1 MDRQAKEWD
10 AFISHAMEDQAT
22 FVRDLATMLTRLG
35 LSIWY
40 SETALQIG
48 DSLSASIDRGLAES
62 RYGIVVISPYF
73 IAKKWTTWEL
83 KGLVSRQNAEG
94 QDVILPVWHG
104 VTHKQ
109 VREFSPSLS
118 DLYALDTSVDEA
130 KEIAFRLL
138 RRIRPDIYSQ
148 HDRAQLEKLANG
160 QALFDLQVE
169 IERQRE
175 ELVAVE
181 RQLEEYRCPHCAA
194 PLSSRVYAPMDPQ
207 QGYWQDHWDV
217 VEHFRCGYSVAGGEL
232 QSPCPRD
239 PLFPKLDEYDMKLIE
254 HPAERSWKWSCIAV
268 GKTRMAKLLDL
279 GANNYGTTGEEAI
292 QRAKK
297 SYERYAKGW

>member
-10 AFISHAMEDQAT
+10 AFISHGTEDQAT

-40 SETALQIG
+40 SETALQVG

-62 RYGIVVISPYF
+62 TYGIVVISPYF

-83 KGLVSRQNAEG
+83 KGLVSRHNAGG

-109 VREFSPSLS
+109 VSEFSPSLS
-118 DLYALDTSVDEA
+118 DLWALDTSLDEA
-130 KEIAFRLL
+130 KEITFKLL

-148 HDRAQLEKLANG
+148 HDRAQLEKLVNG
-160 QALFDLQVE
+160 QALFDLQAE

-175 ELVAVE
+175 ELAAAE
-181 RQLEEYRCPHCAA
+181 RELEEYRCPYCAA
-194 PLSSRVYAPMDPQ
+194 PLSSRVDAPMDDK
-207 QGYWQDHWDV
+207 QDHWDV
-217 VEHFRCGYSVAGGEL
+217 VEHFRCGFSVAGGEL

-239 PLFPKLDEYDMKLIE
+239 PLFPKFEDYDMKLIE
-254 HPAERSWKWSCIAV
+254 HPSEWSWKWSCIAV
-268 GKTRMAKLLDL
+268 GKTRMAKLRDL
-279 GANNYGTTGEEAI
+279 GANNYGTTRDEAI
-292 QRAKK
+292 QRARE
-297 SYERYAKGW
+297 SYVRCAKGW